1 MESDTDW
8 RKRNDTKTT
17 TTFNVYIYSCNGRHL
32 NSCSFDRI
40 ILPVSVEIKPEQH
53 FFQNQ
58 LLDLTHRLEG
68 TSSFSDD
75 WLANLEAEGH
85 FIVHIEDNGTPL
97 FFPGAWIP
105 STNRDFLVSLAK
117 KEAQKEGINTN
128 IRPYSSSLLKS
139 SVFSFKGEHRDSYRG
154 TVMVIATDTGFRSL
168 VLLEETTF
176 IYRDFLLRIAFFLI
190 LELLGILA
198 LFLVSRQVVK
208 KAVLPIEEYHRKQNE
223 FIAAASH
230 ELRSPLAVMQTS
242 ASAILSMPEQA
253 PKMALFIQKECQ
265 RAGNLIKNLLLL
277 SSGDNLPQEMQSVEI
292 DSLLL
297 QIFETYEP
305 LCTSKSIKISLK
317 LPDEFLPKVY
327 GNYQWIYQILSIF
340 LDNAITYGCSEKNPS
355 IQLTATL
362 QNKYLS
368 VCIID
373 HGKGITDMQKLQIF
387 DRFYRADKSRNDKE
401 HSGLG
406 LSIAKMLAEH
416 MPIELHVLDTPDGGS
431 TFQVD
436 FLHIVSE

>member
-1 MESDTDW
+1 MIQ
-8 RKRNDTKTT
+8 KLQ
-17 TTFNVYIYSCNGRHL
+17 RHL
-32 NSCSFDRI
+32 TFI
-40 ILPVSVEIKPEQH
+40 FTYTTGGILTLVLLIALFYQSQLKLSQSST
-53 FFQNQ
+53 FFQNH

-97 FFPGAWIP
+97 FFSGAWTP
-105 STNRDFLVSLAK
+105 STSRDYLVTHAK
-117 KEAQKEGINTN
+117 KEATKEGIDTK

-139 SVFSFKGEHRDSYRG
+139 SIFSFKGTHHDSYRG

-168 VLLEETTF
+168 VLLEETTS
-176 IYRDFLLRIAFFLI
+176 IYRELLFRIALFLI
-190 LELLGILA
+190 LELLGIFS
-198 LFLVSRQVVK
+198 LFLVSHQVVK
-208 KAVLPIEEYHRKQNE
+208 KAVLPIEEYHQKQNE

-230 ELRSPLAVMQTS
+230 ELRSPLAVIQTS
-242 ASAILSMPEQA
+242 ASTILSMPEQT
-253 PKMALFIQKECQ
+253 PKMALLIQKECQ

-277 SSGDNLPQEMQSVEI
+277 SSGDNLPKDMQPIEI

-305 LCTSKSIKISLK
+305 LCNSKDIKINLK

-340 LDNAITYGCSEKNPS
+340 LDNAIAYGCSEEKPS
-355 IQLTATL
+355 IQLTAAL
-362 QNKYLS
+362 QNKSLAIC
-368 VCIID
+368 VID
-373 HGKGITDMQKLQIF
+373 HGKGITDTQKLQVF

-401 HSGLG
+401 HFGLG

-416 MPIELHVLDTPDGGS
+416 MPIELHVVDTPDGGS
-431 TFQVD
+431 TFQIH
-436 FLHIVSE
+436 FLRIIPD